1 MTKIFTKPIVYL
13 LLFMI
18 LCSSYNAVYAQARK
32 ISVESALDAISKK
45 YKTKFA
51 YKHGIIENKFTDAES
66 LKAKTLD
73 ETLKRVLYPNDL
85 LFLYVSEG
93 SYTIIPKDENLKTKQ
108 PGLQNAI
115 PEVNTATDEIFIT
128 GQVSDEAGTSMP
140 GVTVKSNASNRSV
153 VTDANGNFKLWVPAE
168 AEYVNFSYVGY
179 DRHDAKLNGKSQ
191 RFSIIMNPGA
201 GKVLN
206 EVTVVSNGYQNIS
219 PERVTGSTVS
229 VSAKQIEQVKTANI
243 IQRIESMVPGLKVTI
258 TAGDNSFAYSNTQP
272 NVNDADSRSIGST
285 DYNMAIRGR
294 SSLRTKAFP
303 LIVVDGAISEMDL
316 ATLNPNDVESITFLK
331 DASSASIWGVRAA
344 NGVIVVKTKSG
355 QNNQAPKISFS
366 VTGGINAKPRLD
378 YLKIMTAA
386 EQINY
391 EQELVAKRLITKPNA
406 LANFGTPVAQVTDL
420 SYQLIDNPAGKA
432 AYDAKI
438 AELSS
443 RDSRNQVEQY
453 LLQPANNQQYN
464 LSVSGGGALSTYFYS
479 ASYSHERPSTVG
491 NDAKRLTIALNN
503 TFKLFKVAT
512 LSTNIR
518 GSFFN
523 YKNNGIAL
531 NRLYGP
537 TSSTFMPY
545 DQLVDDQGNRV
556 SYSSRY
562 YSGWTNRL
570 QSQGYLNWNS
580 SYLDELDNA
589 DNKQNVNNYSLTAN
603 LNVPI
608 FKGLSANAFFSNER
622 TFGLQT
628 NYYNENTFYYR
639 DLVNTFTPIPVAGTT
654 AKNSLGLTRNT
665 GGILQQVNSTDNNYT
680 LRGQL
685 NYDNTF
691 AGKHQ
696 LTVIAGSEIRQTNAG
711 QSGSTMYGYNTGT
724 GLSKPVNFATSYPA
738 LQFSQNLNGAA
749 TRQDKIRRYL
759 SYYSNAG
766 YTYNGK
772 YTLSASVRYDDYNN
786 FGVDRKFRA
795 TPLWSTG
802 LRWDIA
808 KENFLQSQ
816 DWISGLGIK
825 ASYGVNGNIATS
837 VYPFTYIA
845 LSDAD
850 FQTGLPYASV
860 ITPANPELRWEK
872 TYITNIGLDLSLFK
886 GRINATADVYRKHG
900 KDIFYEFPVNITY
913 GVSTLLRNA
922 TELKGKGVDIGLSGS
937 AYKTNDWDI
946 TTGLNFS
953 YNTNEIADTRF
964 TPTSSLFSNPA
975 FSSYIEGYPTD
986 KLLVYKNAGLD
997 ARGLTQIFDENGNKV
1012 AAERNI
1018 SSIDAL
1024 KNAGRTSAPYFG
1036 AINQSVRY
1044 KAFTLMAIATYQFG
1058 SVFLRPT
1065 ITAYPGG
1072 RTGTRYDLSEDV
1084 AKRWQK
1090 AGDENI
1096 TNVPGVSGAAA
1107 AVSLQRYQQSD
1118 INVLK
1123 GDYIRLRELSLT
1135 YALPLSRFTKVAKTA
1150 DLSFGLR
1157 NLGLLWK
1164 ANKEGIDPD
1173 FATGLNST
1181 TLGLPASVSY
1191 NFSLNVNF

>member
-1 MTKIFTKPIVYL
+1 MTKIFTKPIFYL
-13 LLFMI
+13 LLFTT
-18 LCSSYNAVYAQARK
+18 LCGSYNALYAQVRR
-32 ISVESALDAISKK
+32 ITVESALDAISKK

-51 YKHGIIENKFTDAES
+51 YKHGIIENKFADTES

-73 ETLKRVLYPNDL
+73 EALKRVLYPNDL

-93 SYTIIPKDENLKTKQ
+93 NYTIIPKNEDLKTKQ
-108 PGLQNAI
+108 SGAENALPGTNA
-115 PEVNTATDEIFIT
+115 ATNEMFIT
-128 GQVSDEAGTSMP
+128 GQVSDEAGTPMP

-153 VTDANGNFKLWVPAE
+153 ATDAKGNFSLWTPVE
-168 AEYVNFSYVGY
+168 TDYVSFSYIGY
-179 DRHDAKLNGKSQ
+179 DRYEAKLNGQSQ
-191 RFSIIMNPGA
+191 RFAISLNPAA
-201 GKVLN
+201 GHALK
-206 EVTVVSNGYQNIS
+206 EVAIVSNGYQNIS

-229 VSAKQIEQVKTANI
+229 ITAKQIEQVKTANI

-258 TAGDNSFAYSNTQP
+258 TAGDNSFAYGNTQP
-272 NVNDADSRSIGST
+272 NLNSDDSRSIGAS

-303 LIVVDGAISEMDL
+303 LVVVDGAISEMDL

-366 VTGGINAKPRLD
+366 VTGAVNAKPRLD

-391 EQELVAKRLITKPNA
+391 EEELVAKRLITKPNA
-406 LANFGTPVAQVTDL
+406 TANFGSPVAEVTDL
-420 SYQLIDNPAGKA
+420 AFQLADNPGGRA
-432 AYDAKI
+432 AYDARI

-443 RDSRNQVEQY
+443 RDSRSQVEKY

-464 LSVSGGGALSTYFYS
+464 LSVSGGGAQSTYFYS

-491 NDAKRLTIALNN
+491 NDAKRLTIGLNN

-523 YKNNGIAL
+523 YKNNGISL

-545 DQLVDDQGNRV
+545 DRLVDDQGNRT
-556 SYSSRY
+556 SFSSRY

-570 QSQGYLNWNS
+570 QGQGYLNWNT

-589 DNKQNVNNYSLTAN
+589 NNKQNVNNYSFTAN
-603 LNVPI
+603 LNIPI

-622 TFGLQT
+622 TFSLQT

-639 DLVNTFTPIPVAGTT
+639 DLVNTYTPLPVAGAT
-654 AKNSLGLTRNT
+654 AQNSIGLNRGA

-680 LRGQL
+680 VRGQL

-711 QSGSTMYGYNTGT
+711 QGGSTMYGYNTGT
-724 GLSKPVNFATSYPA
+724 GLSRPVNFATPYASIQYGGM
-738 LQFSQNLNGAA
+738 LGGAPY
-749 TRQDKIRRYL
+749 RQDKIRRYL

-802 LRWDIA
+802 LRWDLA
-808 KENFLQSQ
+808 KEDFLKSQ
-816 DWISGLGIK
+816 DWISGLGLK

-845 LSDAD
+845 LSESDY
-850 FQTGLPYASV
+850 QTGLPYAFV
-860 ITPANPELRWEK
+860 VTPANPELRWEK
-872 TYITNIGLDLSLFK
+872 TYVTNIGLDLSLFK
-886 GRINATADVYRKHG
+886 GRINATADFYRKHG
-900 KDIFYEFPVNITY
+900 KDIFYEFPVNDTY

-922 TELKGKGVDIGLSGS
+922 TELKGRGVDIGLSGV
-937 AYKTNDWDI
+937 AYRTNDWEV
-946 TTGLNFS
+946 TTGFNFS
-953 YNTNEIADTRF
+953 YNTNEIADARF
-964 TPTSSLFSNPA
+964 TQTSSLFSNPA
-975 FSSYIEGYPTD
+975 YSNYIEGYPTD

-1018 SSIDAL
+1018 SSIEAL

-1036 AINQSVRY
+1036 ALNQSVRY
-1044 KAFTLMAIATYQFG
+1044 KEFTLMAIATYQFG

-1065 ITAYPGG
+1065 ITGFSGG
-1072 RTGTRYDLSEDV
+1072 RAGTRYDLSEDV

-1096 TNVPGVSGAAA
+1096 TNVPGIAGAAA
-1107 AVSLQRYQQSD
+1107 GVSLQRYQQSD

-1135 YALPLSRFTKVAKTA
+1135 YALPLARFTKMAKTA
-1150 DLSFGLR
+1150 DLSFGVR